1 MRSDLHSPQLAYWI
15 SDLIRQQQA
24 ELSELQFNLA
34 YWISDLIRQWQVV
47 FSDLQYNQSTGLV
60 I

>member
-1 MRSDLHSPQLAYWI
+1 MRSDSHSSQLAYWI

-34 YWISDLIRQWQVV
+34 YWISDLIRQWQAV
-47 FSDLQYNQSTGLV
+47 FSDS
-60 I
+60 ISDI